1 MEKNWHSQNMDF
13 LSLKKMLNFSYCWKS
28 EVWKQNCMQ
37 LFYFNFEKNYV
48 LKSRSPCILL
58 NKNVNFNRNKQ
69 NRKWKIPHS
78 VLERRTLCLSIC
90 KNHKFKVK
98 LWWVGAC
105 ERKKRAFFVPFIL
118 SKGIFFFNVYVSSQC
133 IVYWIHFQNIRTF
146 TYQKTLLHT
155 LLLLVFKIVESL

>member
-13 LSLKKMLNFSYCWKS
+13 LSLKKLLNFSYCWKS

-37 LFYFNFEKNYV
+37 LFYFSFEKNYV

-58 NKNVNFNRNKQ
+58 NKNVNFNQNKQ

-78 VLERRTLCLSIC
+78 VLERRSLCLSIC

-105 ERKKRAFFVPFIL
+105 ERKKRAIFVPFIL
-118 SKGIFFFNVYVSSQC
+118 SKVIF
-133 IVYWIHFQNIRTF
+133 
-146 TYQKTLLHT
+146 LA
-155 LLLLVFKIVESL
+155 LVFYLNL